1 MHLPLSGK
9 IIMGNIRRHRKP
21 FLIAAMLIVLACGPQ
36 VVFRTGDVIIHND
49 EPVLETSANS
59 LEYGYKGSRYIK
71 KIWPKKEPAVLTAV
85 GDVALN
91 FATMK
96 GDP

>member
-1 MHLPLSGK
+1 MNIMKK
-9 IIMGNIRRHRKP
+9 IQKHRKP
-21 FLIAAMLIVLACGPQ
+21 FLVAALLAALACGPQ

-49 EPVLETSANS
+49 EPVIETPANS
-59 LEYGYKGSRYIK
+59 LQYGYRGSRYIK

-91 FATMK
+91 FPIMK
-96 GDP
+96 ELLD